1 MQIPRYG
8 IREKH
13 YIYYFAEFLFKRIYN
28 FDERIDFFFNYECDL
43 LDILNIEYCAEI
55 KHYFFEL
62 FLLIT
67 F

>member
-1 MQIPRYG
+1 MEHVKSI
-8 IREKH
+8 I
-13 YIYYFAEFLFKRIYN
+13 YIISLNFYLKEYIILTKELIFFLIMNVMY
-28 FDERIDFFFNYECDL
+28 L